1 MAEVIQ
7 PVLPNLSAVPLHKLV
22 GLLAQTKTR
31 RAYIATVDSKAS
43 AIEAHIMLE
52 IKTKM
57 IAEDTKTV
65 KITDVG
71 SVTLVDTARMKTTDP
86 MKFMEWWESK
96 KLQPL
101 LAAGESPIGAL
112 NWFKKDPDTEMIKL
126 ELEETGFLPDGIDQT
141 IVTTMRFT
149 AAKPPKE

>member
-7 PVLPNLSAVPLHKLV
+7 PALPNLSAVPTNKLV
-22 GLLAQTKTR
+22 ELLAKAKAR
-31 RAYIATVDSKAS
+31 RVHIAAVDSKAS
-43 AIEAHIMLE
+43 AIEAHITAE

-57 IAEDTKTV
+57 LAENTKTV
-65 KITDVG
+65 KITGVG

-86 MKFMEWWESK
+86 MKFMEWWQSK

-101 LAAGESPIGAL
+101 LEAGESPMGAL

-141 IVTTMRFT
+141 TVTTMRFT
-149 AAKPPKE
+149 AAKPLKE